1 MSSLRLNILG
11 RFDARLSS
19 GEVLLLPTRKAEVLL
34 TYLSMTPGQ
43 PHSRDRLMNL
53 LWSDRGEDQARNSL
67 RQTLSVL
74 KKALEVIDPLPLQVD
89 RTTVSVLAESIEMD
103 TFELENSNAT
113 TDAINLYRGEFLEG
127 IVVRDPSGEEWLTS
141 ERDRYRR
148 MAVEALEKLLTRQ
161 RETGEM
167 GAAVETGERLVG
179 LEPLRES
186 AWRQLMLVY
195 ATRGERGQALKAYTR
210 CTDILE
216 KEFGIEPEQ
225 ETIELQ
231 TAIHDGRFDIAVTD
245 SHPEPMILTDHAPA
259 VTAGLPVPASSGKPS
274 IVVLPFVCLGTES
287 SDEYFT
293 DGLTEDIIANL
304 CRYRELFVIAHE
316 SAFAY
321 RDSGANA
328 EHSVS
333 QIGVEYVTKGNIRRS
348 GDQIRISIHLI
359 EAATGK
365 TVWAER
371 IDRKFD
377 ELFSLEDEVA
387 ARIAST
393 LVSHIEDESNARA
406 ARKHPGNMT
415 AFDCV
420 MRARKGADS
429 FDAEQNT
436 SARQLLEQAIELD
449 PEYAAAY
456 AYLAYSYCVEAESAW
471 CLSRQEADENA
482 VAHARKA
489 VALDEFDSDGHVG
502 LGWAYLHQKKFDLAE
517 VHLDRAIECNPND
530 YAAFCVKSWLLS
542 LSGRASE
549 VTICGTTAL
558 RLNPLAPDNC
568 LLAIIIAHYTE
579 NRYDEALGMLARVQE
594 ASADSEAWRA
604 ACLAQLGRDD
614 ESQVAAASAVKMGG
628 DFIKSQDWLLLWP
641 FKDPQDLKHFIDGL
655 NKSGVLKDSAGKP
668 GKFSGPA
675 GEPMEGRIE
684 PPDKPSI
691 AVLPFQNMSSDPEQ
705 EYLVDGI
712 TDDIITNLSRF
723 RDLFVIASNSSF
735 VYKGKAVNVQDVSRE
750 LGVRY
755 ILEGSVQKSK
765 DEIKI
770 NAQLIDGSTGSHLW
784 AERYQRHVDDIF
796 ALQDEVVG
804 LIVGS
809 LATGYGGRLRKAWQR
824 QGSENPR
831 AFDAFMRGMDLMDN
845 FTKADN
851 SRARELFE
859 EAIRLNP
866 NYGKAYAKLAWAYIL
881 DATEGWRDNYE
892 DLMAK
897 AMEAATRG
905 VELEDEESWVHWSLG
920 ACHFYAMQH
929 DLGLAEF
936 ERAIELN
943 PNDADVLADAGFY
956 FTYAGKAEEGA
967 ELIYQAM
974 RINPHYPEYYLVQ
987 LGQVLFDAH
996 NYDEAIA
1003 TFARLRNVETPISCL
1018 YLAASQ
1024 AALGNIDKAKEAIDR
1039 VLKHDP
1045 DATTEKW
1052 TQPRM
1057 TPYINP

>member
-1 MSSLRLNILG
+1 
-11 RFDARLSS
+11 
-19 GEVLLLPTRKAEVLL
+19 
-34 TYLSMTPGQ
+34 
-43 PHSRDRLMNL
+43 
-53 LWSDRGEDQARNSL
+53 
-67 RQTLSVL
+67 
-74 KKALEVIDPLPLQVD
+74 
-89 RTTVSVLAESIEMD
+89 
-103 TFELENSNAT
+103 
-113 TDAINLYRGEFLEG
+113 
-127 IVVRDPSGEEWLTS
+127 
-141 ERDRYRR
+141 

-161 RETGEM
+161 REAGEM
-167 GAAVETGERLVG
+167 DAAVETGERLVG
-179 LEPLRES
+179 LDPLRES

-195 ATRGERGQALKAYTR
+195 ATRGERSQALKAYNR
-210 CTDILE
+210 CLEILE
-216 KEFGIEPEQ
+216 KELGIEPEQ

-231 TAIHDGRFDIAVTD
+231 AAIREGSFDVALTD
-245 SHPEPMILTDHAPA
+245 IQPEPMISIVHAPA

-287 SDEYFT
+287 SDEYFA

-328 EHSVS
+328 EHSVN

-348 GDQIRISIHLI
+348 GDQIRISTHLI
-359 EAATGK
+359 EATTGK

-377 ELFSLEDEVA
+377 ELFALEDEVA
-387 ARIAST
+387 ARIASN
-393 LVSHIEDESNARA
+393 LVSHIEDEGNARA
-406 ARKHPGNMT
+406 ARKHPENMT
-415 AFDCV
+415 AFDYV
-420 MRARKGADS
+420 MRARKGVDS
-429 FDAEQNT
+429 FDAKQNA

-456 AYLAYSYCVEAESAW
+456 AYLAWSYCVEAESPW
-471 CLSRQEADENA
+471 CMSRQEADERA
-482 VAHARKA
+482 VAYARKA

-530 YAAFCVKSWLLS
+530 YGAYCVKSWLLS
-542 LSGRASE
+542 FSGRASE
-549 VTICGTTAL
+549 VTTCGTTAL

-579 NRYDEALGMLARVQE
+579 SRYDEALGMLARVKE

-604 ACLAQLGRDD
+604 ACLAQLGRDE
-614 ESQVAAASAVKMGG
+614 ESHVAADSAIEMGG
-628 DFIKSQDWLLLWP
+628 DFIKSQDWLYLWP
-641 FKDPQDLKHFIDGL
+641 FKNPQDLKHFIDGL
-655 NKSGVLKDSAGKP
+655 KKSGILKDSVERPGQVSEGAG
-668 GKFSGPA
+668 GPTDFQL
-675 GEPMEGRIE
+675 E

-705 EYLVDGI
+705 EYLADGI

-723 RDLFVIASNSSF
+723 RDIFVIASNSSF
-735 VYKGKAVNVQDVSRE
+735 AYKGKSVNVQDVSRE

-755 ILEGSVQKSK
+755 ILEGSIQKSK
-765 DEIKI
+765 DEIRI
-770 NAQLIDGSTGSHLW
+770 NAQLIEGSTGSHLW
-784 AERYQRHVDDIF
+784 AERYQRHVEDIF

-824 QGSENPR
+824 RGTENPK
-831 AFDAFMRGMDLMDN
+831 AFDSFMRGMDLMDN

-851 SRARELFE
+851 SRAKEYFE
-859 EAIRLNP
+859 EAIRMNP

-897 AMEAATRG
+897 GLEAATKG
-905 VELEDEESWVHWSLG
+905 VEIEDEESWVHWSLG
-920 ACHFYAMQH
+920 ACYFYAMQH

-956 FTYAGKAEEGA
+956 FTYAGKAEEGV

-996 NYDEAIA
+996 KYEEAIA
-1003 TFARLRNVETPISCL
+1003 TFARLRNVETLISCL

-1024 AALGNIDKAKEAIDR
+1024 AALGKIDKAKEAIKR
-1039 VLKHDP
+1039 VLEHDP
-1045 DATTEKW
+1045 EATIEKW
-1052 TQPRM
+1052 TRPRM
-1057 TPYINP
+1057 TPYNNHEDAEHFGQNLRKAGLTD